1 MTLTSRRPSPKRT
14 IAGGSR
20 RSRNGSHL
28 TKQAIALLPQKDVAI
43 ENGRFFALSK
53 EPWLRV
59 EGDFGAR
66 RFVEI
71 VFRTSLLDDPVR
83 PVLRFVTKD
92 RVIDRILPGPVA
104 GAGVWIGALP
114 RDAYEILI
122 SPTNRPSAF
131 GFAIESLRPVGLTE
145 ALGRIWRRKPAK
157 LWSYFLPTLFGYR
170 AEAENAIDWAS
181 NSDALDSFENWLAR
195 RARPF
200 EPTGLD
206 APRSAPDGA
215 PRFAILLSGAEAT
228 QEQWARTLASIER
241 QSYPSPARLARSEA
255 ELLPLL
261 AEADFVAH
269 LHAGDELADHAFA
282 ALAEQIARAPQTKLI
297 YADELLRT
305 AHGLRPRF
313 TPDWSPTLAA
323 ARPYFGRCAFYAAAT
338 LAAESIEAAM
348 RAAPFRL
355 AREEIAHL
363 RRWLL
368 TRDEEAEPPIR
379 APTASAE
386 PAPSV
391 SIIVLT
397 RDRADLLAP
406 CVESVL
412 RLSTHPSF
420 ELVIVDNGSRQPE
433 TFALF
438 DKAKKDPRVR
448 LLSRPE
454 PFNFARLNNDAVRT
468 ARGEVILFLNN
479 DTVVVSPDWL
489 ETLARRAMAPQTGA
503 VGALLLY
510 PDGRIQH
517 AGVTIGLGQDAGH
530 FGALVAPQTPS
541 WLGRAGLAHESSAVT
556 AACMAVERRKLDA
569 VGGFDESNLPIEFN
583 DTDLCLRLAERG
595 WTSLYEPAAQLLHY
609 ESASRGSARFRPM
622 SVYAK
627 ERDYFRDR
635 WRGVIR
641 DDPYYHPALSLYSR
655 HLALW

>member
-14 IAGGSR
+14 IAGGGR

-28 TKQAIALLPQKDVAI
+28 TKQAIALLPEKDVAI
-43 ENGRFFALSK
+43 ENGRFFSLSK

-66 RFVEI
+66 PFVEI
-71 VFRTSLLDDPVR
+71 VFRASLLDDPVR

-114 RDAYEILI
+114 RGAREILI
-122 SPTNRPSAF
+122 SPTNRPGAF
-131 GFAIESLRPVGLTE
+131 GFAIESVRPVGLVE
-145 ALGRIWRRKPAK
+145 ALVRVWRRKPAK

-170 AEAENAIDWAS
+170 AEAESAIDWAS
-181 NSDALDSFENWLAR
+181 NFEPLDAFENWRAR

-200 EPTGLD
+200 EPAGLD
-206 APRSAPDGA
+206 APRGAPGSE

-228 QEQWARTLASIER
+228 PEQWARTLASIER

-261 AEADFVAH
+261 AEADFVAQ
-269 LHAGDELADHAFA
+269 LRAGDELADHAFA
-282 ALAEQIARAPQTKLI
+282 ALAAQIARAPQTKLI

-313 TPDWSPTLAA
+313 APDWSPTLAT
-323 ARPYFGRCAFYAAAT
+323 ARPYFGRCVFYAAAT
-338 LAAESIEAAM
+338 LAAESIDAAM

-368 TRDEEAEPPIR
+368 TRDEESEPPVVA
-379 APTASAE
+379 APAPAE

-391 SIIVLT
+391 SIILLT
-397 RDRADLLAP
+397 RDRADLLGP
-406 CVESVL
+406 CVESIQ

-420 ELVIVDNGSRQPE
+420 ELVIVDNGSRKPE
-433 TFALF
+433 TFAIF

-448 LLSRPE
+448 VLSRPE
-454 PFNFARLNNDAVRT
+454 PFNFARLNNDAVR
-468 ARGEVILFLNN
+468 ASRGEVVLFLNN

-517 AGVTIGLGQDAGH
+517 AGVTIGLGQEAGH
-530 FGALVAPQTPS
+530 FGALVAPEAPS
-541 WLGRAGLAHESSAVT
+541 WLGRAGLPHECSAVT
-556 AACMAVERRKLDA
+556 AACMAVERRKFDA
-569 VGGFDESNLPIEFN
+569 VGGFDEINLPIEFN

-595 WTSLYEPAAQLLHY
+595 WTSLYEPAARLLHY

-635 WRGVIR
+635 WREVIR
-641 DDPYYHPALSLYSR
+641 DDPYYHPAMSLYAR
-655 HLALW
+655 HPALW

>member
-1 MTLTSRRPSPKRT
+1 M
-14 IAGGSR
+14 
-20 RSRNGSHL
+20 

-71 VFRTSLLDDPVR
+71 VFRASLLDDPVR

-114 RDAYEILI
+114 RDARAILI
-122 SPTNRPSAF
+122 SPTNRPGAF
-131 GFAIESLRPVGLTE
+131 GFAIESLRPVGLFE
-145 ALGRIWRRKPAK
+145 ALARVWRRKPAK

-181 NSDALDSFENWLAR
+181 NFEPLDAFENWRAR

-206 APRSAPDGA
+206 APRGAPDRA

-228 QEQWARTLASIER
+228 QDQWARTLASIER

-255 ELLPLL
+255 EFLPLL

-269 LHAGDELADHAFA
+269 LRAGDELAVHAFA

-305 AHGLRPRF
+305 AHGLQPRF

-368 TRDEEAEPPIR
+368 TRDEDSEPPPVV
-379 APTASAE
+379 APPAPAE
-386 PAPSV
+386 PARIV

-397 RDRADLLAP
+397 RDRADLLGP
-406 CVESVL
+406 CVESIL

-420 ELVIVDNGSRQPE
+420 ELVIVDNGSRE
-433 TFALF
+433 AKTFAIF

-454 PFNFARLNNDAVRT
+454 PFNFARLNNDAART

-541 WLGRAGLAHESSAVT
+541 WLGRAALAHESSAVT
-556 AACMAVERRKLDA
+556 AACMAVERRKFDA
-569 VGGFDESNLPIEFN
+569 VGGFDEINLPIEFN

-595 WTSLYEPAAQLLHY
+595 WTSLYEPAARLLHY
-609 ESASRGSARFRPM
+609 ESASRGSAKFRPM

-635 WRGVIR
+635 WRDVIR
-641 DDPYYHPALSLYSR
+641 DDPFYHPAMSLYAR
-655 HLALW
+655 HPALW

>member
-1 MTLTSRRPSPKRT
+1 M
-14 IAGGSR
+14 
-20 RSRNGSHL
+20 

-43 ENGRFFALSK
+43 EDGRFFSLSK

-66 RFVEI
+66 PFVEI
-71 VFRTSLLDDPVR
+71 VFRASLLDDPVR

-114 RDAYEILI
+114 RGARAILI
-122 SPTNRPSAF
+122 SPTNRPGAF
-131 GFAIESLRPVGLTE
+131 GFAIESLRPVGLVE
-145 ALGRIWRRKPAK
+145 ALARVWRRKPAK

-170 AEAENAIDWAS
+170 AEAESAIDWAS
-181 NSDALDSFENWLAR
+181 NFEPLDAFENWRAR

-200 EPTGLD
+200 EPAGLD
-206 APRSAPDGA
+206 APRGAPGGA

-228 QEQWARTLASIER
+228 PEQWARTLASIER

-269 LHAGDELADHAFA
+269 LRAGDELADHAFA
-282 ALAEQIARAPQTKLI
+282 ALAARIARAPQTKLI

-305 AHGLRPRF
+305 ESGLRPRF
-313 TPDWSPTLAA
+313 APDWSPTLAA
-323 ARPYFGRCAFYAAAT
+323 ARPYFGRCAFYAAST
-338 LAAESIEAAM
+338 LASESIDAAM
-348 RAAPFRL
+348 RKAPFRL

-368 TRDEEAEPPIR
+368 TRDEESEPPIVTPP
-379 APTASAE
+379 APAE

-391 SIIVLT
+391 SIILLT

-420 ELVIVDNGSRQPE
+420 ELVIVDNGSLEPE
-433 TFALF
+433 TFAIF
-438 DKAKKDPRVR
+438 EKAKKDPRVR
-448 LLSRPE
+448 VLSRPE
-454 PFNFARLNNDAVRT
+454 PFNFARLNNDAVR
-468 ARGEVILFLNN
+468 ASRGEVVLFLNN

-489 ETLARRAMAPQTGA
+489 ETLGRRAMAPQTGA

-530 FGALVAPQTPS
+530 FGALVAPEAPS
-541 WLGRAGLAHESSAVT
+541 WLGRAGLPHECSAVT
-556 AACMAVERRKLDA
+556 AACMALERRKFDV
-569 VGGFDESNLPIEFN
+569 VGGFDEINLPIEFN
-583 DTDLCLRLAERG
+583 DTDLCLRLADRD
-595 WTSLYEPAAQLLHY
+595 WTSLYEPAARLLHY

-635 WRGVIR
+635 WRDAIR

-655 HLALW
+655 QPALW